1 MAATFGGVFLLSLC
15 IRFNIGQISMKS
27 ISKRRLIHPVD
38 WIPRKRIGWRAHL
51 HEMLQ
56 KADFGRSA
64 NCVLRNMSLS
74 LQPKKKRTFSS
85 NYVKSFSSK
94 ERVPWNECN
103 LCKLATS
110 HCHFQHTTPV
120 KTFDLE
126 FYIPNFSFSFRK
138 INLICENFMKRVKIY
153 ANRQHRKTKTLKRS
167 TWNFSVKIVS
177 VSISQYFFYDNRKK
191 KHVDSFSF
199 FNVFRPFILLLFS
212 AKTGSNKT
220 HTLTSAANQQINCGS
235 DNHLPL

>member
-1 MAATFGGVFLLSLC
+1 
-15 IRFNIGQISMKS
+15 
-27 ISKRRLIHPVD
+27 
-38 WIPRKRIGWRAHL
+38 
-51 HEMLQ
+51 
-56 KADFGRSA
+56 
-64 NCVLRNMSLS
+64 
-74 LQPKKKRTFSS
+74 
-85 NYVKSFSSK
+85 
-94 ERVPWNECN
+94 
-103 LCKLATS
+103 
-110 HCHFQHTTPV
+110 
-120 KTFDLE
+120 
-126 FYIPNFSFSFRK
+126 
-138 INLICENFMKRVKIY
+138 MKRVKIH
-153 ANRQHRKTKTLKRS
+153 ANRQHSKNKTLKRS